1 MSENTRKEPQ
11 PTEHGFIVKARAHV
25 EIRGMT
31 EVLSF
36 DENSVSLATTS
47 GNMIIEG
54 RDLRVGVLDVKE
66 GTVAVELGDHVDVS
80 QNVGFFLRHRSH
92 RGKISF
98 QQRRHVAAEHL
109 IPAGT

>member
-66 GTVAVELGDHVDVS
+66 GTVAVDGHIDSIYYQDDEQGDTSKGLFGRLFH
-80 QNVGFFLRHRSH
+80 
-92 RGKISF
+92 
-98 QQRRHVAAEHL
+98 
-109 IPAGT
+109 

>member
-1 MSENTRKEPQ
+1 
-11 PTEHGFIVKARAHV
+11 
-25 EIRGMT
+25 MT

-66 GTVAVELGDHVDVS
+66 GTVAVDGHIDSIYYQDDEQGDTS
-80 QNVGFFLRHRSH
+80 
-92 RGKISF
+92 RGLF
-98 QQRRHVAAEHL
+98 GRLFH
-109 IPAGT
+109 